1 MADDDASPRYMKW
14 DPSSVQFLDA
24 YPDVKNPDMNQ
35 PQIQEIV
42 MLNEE
47 GKMEALVSSF
57 LWYLFIYEKQK
68 WSGHCFRRC
77 CWSKNPTIWLAD
89 WRTLP
94 SD

>member
-42 MLNEE
+42 MLNEDA
-47 GKMEALVSSF
+47 KM
-57 LWYLFIYEKQK
+57 
-68 WSGHCFRRC
+68 
-77 CWSKNPTIWLAD
+77 
-89 WRTLP
+89 
-94 SD
+94 